1 MTMRIDAHQ
10 HFWNPTRGDYGWLTP
25 ELTTL
30 YRNFGPSDL
39 LPLLETAG
47 FQGCVTVQAA
57 PSVEETE
64 YLLGIADTCPEV
76 LGVVGWIDFEDPADL
91 HHLDR
96 LARHGFFKGV
106 RPMIQDIEE
115 VGWMLRPELDWA
127 FRAVIAHDLAFDAL
141 THPKHLPNLRRLLD
155 RHPELRVVIDH
166 GSKPDIARQ
175 EFDDWARD
183 MATIASETS
192 ALVKFSGL
200 VTEAGPGWEADDL
213 RPYVDHLLDTFGA
226 GRMIFGSDWPVVTL
240 ASSYQRWVDAAEA
253 LTESCSAGERIA
265 IFGGNAVGFYRLSP
279 P

>member
-1 MTMRIDAHQ
+1 MRIDAHQ

-30 YRNFGPSDL
+30 YRTFGPADL
-39 LPLLETAG
+39 QPLLETAG
-47 FQGCVTVQAA
+47 FQGCVAVQAA

-96 LARHGFFKGV
+96 LARHNFFKGV
-106 RPMIQDIEE
+106 RPMIQDIED
-115 VGWMLRPELDWA
+115 VDWMLRPELDWA

-141 THPKHLPNLRRLLD
+141 THPKHLPNLRKLLD
-155 RHPELRVVIDH
+155 RYPGLRVAIDH

-175 EFDDWARD
+175 DFGDWARD
-183 MATIASETS
+183 TAAIASETS
-192 ALVKFSGL
+192 ALVKLSGL
-200 VTEAGPGWEADDL
+200 VTEAGPGWEVDDL
-213 RPYVDHLLDTFGA
+213 QPYVDHLLGTFGA
-226 GRMIFGSDWPVVTL
+226 GRMMFGSDWPVVTL

-253 LTESCSAGERIA
+253 LTKSCSPGERIA